1 MKAIGYSF
9 SIRHVRTYI
18 LRAIE
23 IQLLGTFHPA
33 SFKTE
38 RLVCVETDRR
48 MVRGTWHKTS
58 FPSHIISEK
67 TSLIF
72 ILFIDFYG
80 AFLH

>member
-38 RLVCVETDRR
+38 RLVCVETGGQTDRR
-48 MVRGTWHKTS
+48 TNGQTEGQTDMARSTRLETDGQR
-58 FPSHIISEK
+58 
-67 TSLIF
+67 
-72 ILFIDFYG
+72 DM
-80 AFLH
+80 A